1 MNKEH
6 QELKQGSRLGLSPEI
21 NHLWI
26 GTGWDRD
33 SQCVDFAAFLLKNGK
48 IQTKKDVIFCGH
60 TDENGI
66 SLDNEYLR
74 DKYLIGSV
82 IADDEFME
90 IKLSELN
97 SDITEIVFALVIYNA
112 QECKLTLGDLQNPYI
127 SLRDLD
133 TKQELGRFHLHV
145 TSADSTSVLFAK
157 LIRNGSGWSYEII
170 GEESRMD
177 VQQLAEKFLAKPTNL

>member
-1 MNKEH
+1 MGWNW
-6 QELKQGSRLGLSPEI
+6 LGQ
-21 NHLWI
+21 
-26 GTGWDRD
+26 D
-33 SQCVDFAAFLLKNGK
+33 SQCVDLTAFLLKNGI

-97 SDITEIVFALVIYNA
+97 SDITEIILP
-112 QECKLTLGDLQNPYI
+112 L
-127 SLRDLD
+127 
-133 TKQELGRFHLHV
+133 
-145 TSADSTSVLFAK
+145 
-157 LIRNGSGWSYEII
+157 
-170 GEESRMD
+170 
-177 VQQLAEKFLAKPTNL
+177 

>member
-6 QELKQGSRLGLSPEI
+6 QEVKKGDSLELSPEI
-21 NHLWI
+21 NHLWV

-33 SQCVDFAAFLLKNGK
+33 SQSGDLTAFLLKNGK

-74 DKYLIGSV
+74 NKYLIGSV

-97 SDITEIVFALVIYNA
+97 SDITEIVFALVIYNV
-112 QECKLTLGDLQNPYI
+112 QECKLTLEDLQNPYI

-133 TKQELGRFHLHV
+133 TKQELGRFHLHT
-145 TSADSTSVLFAK
+145 TSADSISVLFSRLK
-157 LIRNGSGWSYEII
+157 RNGSGWSYEII
-170 GEESRMD
+170 GEESRMNM
-177 VQQLAEKFLAKPTNL
+177 QELAKKFMENSTSL

>member
-1 MNKEH
+1 MNKEQ
-6 QELKQGSRLGLSPEI
+6 QELKKGDVPELPQGI
-21 NHLWI
+21 NHLWV
-26 GTGWDRD
+26 GTGWDRNTQ
-33 SQCVDFAAFLLKNGK
+33 SVDFVAFLLKNGK
-48 IQTKKDVIFCGH
+48 IQTKKDIIFCGH

-74 DKYLIGSV
+74 DKYLIGS
-82 IADDEFME
+82 IIDDDEFME

-145 TSADSTSVLFAK
+145 TSADSTSVLFTK
-157 LIRNGSGWSYEII
+157 LKRNDSGWSYEVI
-170 GEESRMD
+170 GEESKMD
-177 VQQLAEKFLAKPTNL
+177 MEQLAEKFLAKPTNL

>member
-6 QELKQGSRLGLSPEI
+6 QELKKGDRLELSPEI
-21 NHLWI
+21 NHLWV

-48 IQTKKDVIFCGH
+48 IQTRKDVIFCAH
-60 TDENGI
+60 RDEKGI
-66 SLDNEYLR
+66 SLYNEYPMGCGI
-74 DKYLIGSV
+74 D
-82 IADDEFME
+82 DDEIME
-90 IKLSELN
+90 IELSKLD

-157 LIRNGSGWSYEII
+157 LIRNGNGWSYEII

-177 VQQLAEKFLAKPTNL
+177 MQQLAEKFLAKPTNL

>member
-1 MNKEH
+1 M
-6 QELKQGSRLGLSPEI
+6 
-21 NHLWI
+21 
-26 GTGWDRD
+26 
-33 SQCVDFAAFLLKNGK
+33 LKNGK
-48 IQTKKDVIFCGH
+48 IQTKKDVIYCGH

-74 DKYLIGSV
+74 DKYLIGS
-82 IADDEFME
+82 IIDDDEFME

-157 LIRNGSGWSYEII
+157 LIRNGGGWSYEII

-177 VQQLAEKFLAKPTNL
+177 MQHLAEKFLAKPTNL

>member
-6 QELKQGSRLGLSPEI
+6 QELKQGSRLELSPEI
-21 NHLWI
+21 NHLWV
-26 GTGWDRD
+26 GTGWNRD

-48 IQTKKDVIFCGH
+48 IQTGKDIIFCGH
-60 TDENGI
+60 RDENGI
-66 SLDNEYLR
+66 SLDN
-74 DKYLIGSV
+74 KYPVGCGFD
-82 IADDEFME
+82 DDEIME
-90 IKLSELN
+90 IELSKLN

-133 TKQELGRFHLHV
+133 TKQELGRFHLHT
-145 TSADSTSVLFAK
+145 TSPDSTSVLLSK

-177 VQQLAEKFLAKPTNL
+177 MQHLAGKFLA

>member
-6 QELKQGSRLGLSPEI
+6 QELKQGSRLELSPEI
-21 NHLWI
+21 NHLWV

-48 IQTKKDVIFCGH
+48 IQTGKDIIFCGH
-60 TDENGI
+60 RDENEI
-66 SLDNEYLR
+66 SLDN
-74 DKYLIGSV
+74 KYPVGCGFD
-82 IADDEFME
+82 DDEIME
-90 IKLSELN
+90 IELSKLN

-133 TKQELGRFHLHV
+133 TKQELGRFHLHT
-145 TSADSTSVLFAK
+145 TSPDSTSVLLSK

-177 VQQLAEKFLAKPTNL
+177 MQHLAGKFLA